1 MSLRSLCLAY
11 SLQRDEMLTGIRDVV
26 LDYDRINSLVT
37 FSTDGNYKLF
47 KFLLLTIKIKTA
59 SQNCQTDVELKIEG

>member
-47 KFLLLTIKIKTA
+47 KFLFLTIKI
-59 SQNCQTDVELKIEG
+59 